1 MATLTDL
8 CKQLV
13 ENTPDGVAANVIDLG
28 SGLMLGGHFTSDFTT
43 DHFEAVSAAA
53 TNLYR
58 GKETLRVEEL
68 VKAQR
73 GDTSDQHFM
82 QEVQFATINLLHFIK
97 QLPDRDA
104 IVCLVTRKPGNVGM
118 GWATLKASLPKIAPL
133 VPSFES

>member
-1 MATLTDL
+1 MATLTEL

-13 ENTPDGVAANVIDLG
+13 EDTPDAVAANVVDLG
-28 SGLMLGGHFTSDFTT
+28 SGLMLGGYFTSDFTT

-53 TNLYR
+53 TSLYR
-58 GKETLRVEEL
+58 GKETLRVEQL

-73 GDTSDQHFM
+73 GDNSDQHFM
-82 QEVQFATINLLHFIK
+82 QEVQFSTVNLLHFLK

-118 GWATLKASLPKIAPL
+118 GWAALKAFLPRISPL
-133 VPSFES
+133 VPV

>member
-1 MATLTDL
+1 MANLTEI
-8 CKQLV
+8 CKELV
-13 ENTPDGVAANVIDLG
+13 EGTPEAIAANVVDLN
-28 SGLMLGGHFTSDFTT
+28 SGLMLGGYFTSDFTT

-82 QEVQFATINLLHFIK
+82 QEVQFSTTNLLHFIK
-97 QLPDRDA
+97 QLPERNS

-118 GWATLKASLPKIAPL
+118 GWASLKAFLPRIAPL
-133 VPSFES
+133 VPNG